1 MKTWFSKKKNKI
13 EDKVEARFQT
23 VVDLIRD
30 LDKKELNRLIEGMQ
44 LVWQGYNKVE
54 QAKTTDEKEYGDI
67 NDAEKVLE
75 DEHGRAK

>member
-1 MKTWFSKKKNKI
+1 MKTWFLKKKNKI

-67 NDAEKVLE
+67 NDAEKALE

>member
-23 VVDLIRD
+23 VVDLIRA
-30 LDKKELNRLIEGMQ
+30 LDKKELNRLTEGMQ

-67 NDAEKVLE
+67 NDAEKALE

>member
-1 MKTWFSKKKNKI
+1 MKNWFSKKKNKI
-13 EDKVEARFQT
+13 EDKVEARFQI

-67 NDAEKVLE
+67 NDAEKALE